1 VITYSAML
9 DVPRELV
16 DYVSRLLADER
27 RRIGTRRRTRALTPW
42 KQAVFLLVWMRK
54 RDDVALLGAGFGIGR
69 STAYRYRDEG
79 IEVLAAQAPSLR
91 EALERAAAEG
101 MAYVILDGKIFEIDR
116 VGEKTMSV
124 KDEVIDLW
132 YSGKAHTQGA
142 NIQAVSSPR
151 GIPLWVSDESPGS
164 VHDITA
170 AREQVF
176 ADLYWAATHLNLQTL
191 ADGGYE
197 GAGIGVHTPVKQPAG
212 ERLDVDNRAYN
223 ALLRGLRALGERGF
237 ALLSQRWKTL
247 QRITISPERSGNLVK
262 AALVLT
268 QFEHR
273 MIA

>member
-1 VITYSAML
+1 VIAYSAML
-9 DVPRELV
+9 DVSRELIG
-16 DYVSRLLADER
+16 YVSRLLADER
-27 RRIGTRRRTRALTPW
+27 RRLGTRRNTRALTPW
-42 KQAVFLLVWMRK
+42 KQAVFVLAWMRK
-54 RDDVALLGAGFGIGR
+54 RDDVEILGAGFGLGR

-79 IEVLAAQAPSLR
+79 VRVLAAQAPELR
-91 EALERAAAEG
+91 EALERAAADG
-101 MAYVILDGKIFEIDR
+101 MAYVILDGKVFEIDR
-116 VGEKTMSV
+116 VAEKTISV

-142 NIQAVSSPR
+142 NIQALSNPR

-170 AREQVF
+170 ARELVF
-176 ADLYWAATHLNLQTL
+176 ADLYWAATHLNLPTL

-197 GAGIGVHTPVKQPAG
+197 GAGIGVYTPIKQPPG
-212 ERLDVDNRAYN
+212 ERLDADNRAYN
-223 ALLRGLRALGERGF
+223 ALLRGMRALGERGF

-247 QRITISPERSGNLVK
+247 QRITISPERTGSLAK